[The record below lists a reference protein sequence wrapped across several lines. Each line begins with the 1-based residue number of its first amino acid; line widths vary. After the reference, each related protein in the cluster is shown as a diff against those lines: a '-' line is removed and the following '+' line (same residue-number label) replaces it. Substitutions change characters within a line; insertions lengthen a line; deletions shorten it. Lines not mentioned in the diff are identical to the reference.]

1 MSTTDTYVPVSER
14 RTLRVRTVV
23 FGAVMLVVAALTL
36 VRVFTDVA
44 VDGGAV
50 FLVLLVLA
58 GIALLGGGLAAA
70 VKEAKGGPGA

>member
-1 MSTTDTYVPVSER
+1 MNDTYVPVSER

-23 FGAVMLVVAALTL
+23 FGLVLLAIAGTTL
-36 VRVFTDVA
+36 VGVLTDVA

-58 GIALLGGGLAAA
+58 GVALLGGGLAAA
-70 VKEAKGGPGA
+70 VKEARGGPGA

>member
-1 MSTTDTYVPVSER
+1 MSTDTYVPVSER

-23 FGAVMLVVAALTL
+23 FGLVMLAIAGTVLVGVLTNVAI
-36 VRVFTDVA
+36 
-44 VDGGAV
+44 DGGAV

>member
-1 MSTTDTYVPVSER
+1 MSDTYVPVSER

-23 FGAVMLVVAALTL
+23 FGLVLLAIAGTTL
-36 VRVFTDVA
+36 VGVLTSVS

>member
-1 MSTTDTYVPVSER
+1 MSTDTYVPVSER

-23 FGAVMLVVAALTL
+23 FGLVMLAIAGTVLVGVLTN
-36 VRVFTDVA
+36 VA

>member
-1 MSTTDTYVPVSER
+1 MSNDVYVPVSER
-14 RTLRVRTVV
+14 PGLRVRTVV
-23 FGAVMLVVAALTL
+23 FGLVLLAIAGTTL
-36 VRVFTDVA
+36 VGVLTDVS

>member
-1 MSTTDTYVPVSER
+1 MSDLYVPVSER
-14 RTLRVRTVV
+14 PGLRVRTVV
-23 FGAVMLVVAALTL
+23 FGLVLLAIAGTTL
-36 VRVFTDVA
+36 VGVLTDVS